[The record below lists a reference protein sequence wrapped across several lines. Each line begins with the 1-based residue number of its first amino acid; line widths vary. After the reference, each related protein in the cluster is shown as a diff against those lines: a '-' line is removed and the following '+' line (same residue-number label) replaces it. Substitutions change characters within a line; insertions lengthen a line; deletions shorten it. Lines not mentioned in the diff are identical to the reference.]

1 MCSVLYGAMYIIQ
14 CSTCPSIISDVVCAM
29 HNLLAGEP
37 TQQLVLIWT
46 LLLLSQHEP
55 RLKTLRSD
63 NISISI
69 ILSIFVNIVVY
80 QSLKCL
86 DSSSAT
92 ASVPLILS
100 EIPTQLCLNSS

>member
-1 MCSVLYGAMYIIQ
+1 
-14 CSTCPSIISDVVCAM
+14 M

-46 LLLLSQHEP
+46 LLLLFQHEL

-63 NISISI
+63 NIRIII

-80 QSLKCL
+80 HSL
-86 DSSSAT
+86 
-92 ASVPLILS
+92 
-100 EIPTQLCLNSS
+100 

>member
-1 MCSVLYGAMYIIQ
+1 MVQCIQ

-63 NISISI
+63 NIRIII
-69 ILSIFVNIVVY
+69 ILSIFVIIVVF
-80 QSLKCL
+80 QSL
-86 DSSSAT
+86 
-92 ASVPLILS
+92 
-100 EIPTQLCLNSS
+100 

>member
-1 MCSVLYGAMYIIQ
+1 MLFWNLHNLSLGARTYKKCSVLHSEVCIIQ

-63 NISISI
+63 NIRIII
-69 ILSIFVNIVVY
+69 ILSIFVIIVVF
-80 QSLKCL
+80 QSL
-86 DSSSAT
+86 
-92 ASVPLILS
+92 
-100 EIPTQLCLNSS
+100 

>member
-1 MCSVLYGAMYIIQ
+1 
-14 CSTCPSIISDVVCAM
+14 M

-63 NISISI
+63 NIRIII

-80 QSLKCL
+80 HSL
-86 DSSSAT
+86 
-92 ASVPLILS
+92 
-100 EIPTQLCLNSS
+100 

>member
-1 MCSVLYGAMYIIQ
+1 MLLWNLHNLSLGARTYKMCSVVYSAVYIIQ
-14 CSTCPSIISDVVCAM
+14 CSTRCNITIDIVCAM

-63 NISISI
+63 NIRISI
-69 ILSIFVNIVVY
+69 ILSIFVNIVVF
-80 QSLKCL
+80 QSL
-86 DSSSAT
+86 
-92 ASVPLILS
+92 
-100 EIPTQLCLNSS
+100 